1 MSIVRV
7 RFLEDGREAEIP
19 LDILSFKA
27 PKRLTKEEWK
37 KLAEEYKGRPLPPE
51 YYADFKPGKLAFI
64 QWHIRG
70 ILPEDKEAYDRGKKS
85 FSEIIVGHSLHQDF
99 RMWFQGLSKPVEWVI
114 LDDSM
119 EAYERYNLGK
129 RDPKTGN
136 VQKSLCVGGSTY
148 LLTPNGFRKAA
159 YIKVGDLVLAG
170 DGRFHRV
177 EAISKRKPNIGE
189 EILKVKSPLGFSF
202 IVTSDHPCL
211 DSNLK
216 WKPIGKVE
224 YPYQLKR
231 VILESTYHPRKLYTY
246 NRHYCIDDSDAEV
259 LHFDEEFFRWL
270 GFWVAEG
277 SVGDVYHRSYQ
288 ITLVQKNKTILEK
301 YNLLNRF
308 RLRKKKN
315 SDSWVLSTSWKGLA
329 EFLHD
334 YFTIDHPIPSE
345 SSCRYNK
352 TVPLWLAS
360 LPQNLFDAFWA
371 GLHEGD
377 GKSTNSRMVFTSSP
391 DLAGRLYL
399 VLMARGEKPAV
410 SYTRTSHK
418 DSFIIIRQTVH
429 PSHNFLKK
437 EKTTNYRGYLYDFQ
451 IKDEHSFFVPNIV
464 LHNCVVKEAEALKEK
479 ATKKAQDKLLISE
492 KDTKIIEK
500 YALHEYDNWLPPGD
514 VGATPYAWGVLVT
527 ISMGVAQPGVQRQSL
542 HEYFYYPSKDLP
554 KRNQKL
560 MNGRI
565 IFRAFKKPRPLWW
578 TWMAIRDPRPYSP
591 WCGIDQGVYH
601 LTPAE
606 DLKYIDKEDY
616 PEWKERKEDCE

>member
-27 PKRLTKEEWK
+27 PKKLTKEEWK
-37 KLAEEYKGRPLPPE
+37 KLAEQYKGRPLPPE

-70 ILPEDKEAYDRGKKS
+70 ILPEDKEAYDKGRKS

-136 VQKSLCVGGSTY
+136 VQKSL
-148 LLTPNGFRKAA
+148 A
-159 YIKVGDLVLAG
+159 
-170 DGRFHRV
+170 
-177 EAISKRKPNIGE
+177 
-189 EILKVKSPLGFSF
+189 
-202 IVTSDHPCL
+202 
-211 DSNLK
+211 
-216 WKPIGKVE
+216 
-224 YPYQLKR
+224 
-231 VILESTYHPRKLYTY
+231 
-246 NRHYCIDDSDAEV
+246 
-259 LHFDEEFFRWL
+259 
-270 GFWVAEG
+270 
-277 SVGDVYHRSYQ
+277 
-288 ITLVQKNKTILEK
+288 
-301 YNLLNRF
+301 
-308 RLRKKKN
+308 
-315 SDSWVLSTSWKGLA
+315 
-329 EFLHD
+329 
-334 YFTIDHPIPSE
+334 
-345 SSCRYNK
+345 
-352 TVPLWLAS
+352 
-360 LPQNLFDAFWA
+360 
-371 GLHEGD
+371 
-377 GKSTNSRMVFTSSP
+377 
-391 DLAGRLYL
+391 
-399 VLMARGEKPAV
+399 
-410 SYTRTSHK
+410 
-418 DSFIIIRQTVH
+418 
-429 PSHNFLKK
+429 
-437 EKTTNYRGYLYDFQ
+437 
-451 IKDEHSFFVPNIV
+451 
-464 LHNCVVKEAEALKEK
+464 VVKEAEALKEK

-527 ISMGVAQPGVQRQSL
+527 ISIGVAQPGVQRQSL

-606 DLKYIDKEDY
+606 DLKYINKEDY
-616 PEWKERKEDCE
+616 PEWKNRKEDCE